1 MKPAPKIKSGP
12 KEKTVD
18 KTSEKTAYESEH
30 SEVKYQNLVSQL
42 NPHFLFNSLA
52 TLESLIYSDQRLAV
66 KFLSQLTRVYRYV
79 LTTRHSKLVSL
90 GEELNF
96 IKDYADLLQTRF
108 GKGLK
113 ICITVPEE
121 FHACRIVP
129 TTLQILIENATRHN
143 LTDPDSPLLV
153 SITIENQ
160 RLIVENNLQIK
171 RTLEIQQR
179 QGLTGL
185 RNLYAYFSDTLL
197 EIQQTQE
204 SFRIVLPLL

>member
-1 MKPAPKIKSGP
+1 MKSAPKIKSGP
-12 KEKTVD
+12 KEKPVD

-113 ICITVPEE
+113 ICINVPEE

-153 SITIENQ
+153 SITVENQ

>member
-1 MKPAPKIKSGP
+1 MKPTPKIKSTPPAIPAQEAG
-12 KEKTVD
+12 
-18 KTSEKTAYESEH
+18 EKTAYDSDH

-79 LTTRHSKLVSL
+79 LTTRHTKLVTL
-90 GEELNF
+90 GEELCF

-108 GKGLK
+108 GKGLEV
-113 ICITVPEE
+113 CLNVPEAY
-121 FHACRIVP
+121 HSYQIVP

-153 SITIENQ
+153 TITTENQ
-160 RLIVENNLQIK
+160 RLIIENNLQIK
-171 RTLEIQQR
+171 RTLEVQNR
-179 QGLTGL
+179 QGLSSL
-185 RNLYAYFSDTLL
+185 RNLYAYFSETAL
-197 EIQQTQE
+197 EIQQTPE
-204 SFRIVLPLL
+204 FFRIVLPLL

>member
-1 MKPAPKIKSGP
+1 MKPTPKIESLP
-12 KEKTVD
+12 NEIPAE
-18 KTSEKTAYESEH
+18 KTSEKTAYDNDH

-52 TLESLIYSDQRLAV
+52 TLESLIYSDRHLAV

-79 LTTRHSKLVSL
+79 LTTRNSKLVSL
-90 GEELNF
+90 KEELNF

-113 ICITVPEE
+113 ICIDVPEE
-121 FHACRIVP
+121 FHHFQIVP

-153 SITIENQ
+153 SITADNQ

-171 RTLEIQQR
+171 RTVEIQRR

-185 RNLYAYFSDTLL
+185 RNLYAYFSETLL
-197 EIQQTQE
+197 DIQQTEE

>member
-1 MKPAPKIKSGP
+1 MKPTPKIESAPKEEPI
-12 KEKTVD
+12 EKTG
-18 KTSEKTAYESEH
+18 EKTAYENDH

-79 LTTRHSKLVSL
+79 LTTRHTKLISL

-96 IKDYADLLQTRF
+96 IRDYADLLQTRF

-153 SITIENQ
+153 SITTENQ

-185 RNLYAYFSDTLL
+185 RNLYAYFSETLL